1 MTRISKQN
9 ERRMQSPK
17 KRRPALSSKTGAL
30 KDALPNGFKEHTNA
44 VEGETAKSMFV
55 RKVNRAY

>member
-9 ERRMQSPK
+9 ERRMRSPK
-17 KRRPALSSKTGAL
+17 RRRPALSTKTGPL

-55 RKVNRAY
+55 GKVNRSY